1 MRVVIDTNV
10 FVSSFFGGKP
20 KKVIDLW
27 KDGKITLCLSGDILD
42 EYIEVLIRLGMKD
55 ERELKELLI
64 LFSKGYNTVF
74 TKNIPQINIVKN
86 DPDDDKFIATAFA
99 LKARFIV
106 TGDKHLLSLKEYRG
120 IRIVGPDEFLR
131 VSQRSGTMP

>member
-1 MRVVIDTNV
+1 MIDTNV

-42 EYIEVLIRLGMKD
+42 EYIEVLIRLNMKD
-55 ERELKELLI
+55 EREFEELLT

-86 DPDDDKFIATAFA
+86 DPDDDKFIATALA
-99 LKARFIV
+99 LKARFII

-120 IRIVGPDEFLR
+120 IKIVEPDKFLR
-131 VSQRSGTMP
+131 ISKD

>member
-1 MRVVIDTNV
+1 VRVVIDTNI

-27 KDGKITLCLSGDILD
+27 KDGRITLCLSGDILD

-55 ERELKELLI
+55 ERELEELLS
-64 LFSKGYNTVF
+64 LFSKCYNTVF
-74 TKNIPQINIVKN
+74 TKNIPQIKVVKN
-86 DPDDDKFIATAFA
+86 DPDDDKFITTAIA
-99 LKARFIV
+99 LKAGYIV
-106 TGDKHLLSLKEYRG
+106 TGDKHLLSLKEYKG
-120 IRIVGPDEFLR
+120 IKIVGPDEFLR